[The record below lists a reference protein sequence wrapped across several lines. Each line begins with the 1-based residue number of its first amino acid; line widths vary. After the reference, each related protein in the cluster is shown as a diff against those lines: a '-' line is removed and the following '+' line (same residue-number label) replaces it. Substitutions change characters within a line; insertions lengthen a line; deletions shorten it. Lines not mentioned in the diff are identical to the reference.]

1 MQEFKL
7 YTLSDEEIIDAFK
20 KEGVEV
26 SYVDGDKGCIYPEFK
41 NKADWEKLDEKFQY
55 PIEQIIAKNA
65 LGLGDDMT
73 GYLFGSDG
81 NQILPGRNCFIPVP
95 LSEYRW

>member
-7 YTLSDEEIIDAFK
+7 YTLTDEEIIDAFK
-20 KEGVEV
+20 KEGLEI
-26 SYVDGDKGCIYPEFK
+26 SYIDGEKGGIYPELK
-41 NKADWEKLDEKFQY
+41 NEDDWDKLDKKFKF

-73 GYLFGSDG
+73 GYLFGPDG
-81 NQILPGRNCFIPVP
+81 NQILPGRNCFVPVP